1 MPTATKPTN
10 KQLEILYF
18 ANLAEQAS
26 KDEEKIQFAGED
38 LTDLYQMLSE
48 KYDFK
53 LTQDKLAVAI
63 NHEMTRWDTP
73 INDGDIIAFIPPV
86 AGG

>member
-1 MPTATKPTN
+1 MSMPKT
-10 KQLEILYF
+10 LEILYF
-18 ANLAEQAS
+18 ANLAEQAN
-26 KDEEKIQFAGED
+26 KDEETIQFAGED

-48 KYDFK
+48 KYSFK

>member
-1 MPTATKPTN
+1 MSMPKN
-10 KQLEILYF
+10 LEILYF
-18 ANLAEQAS
+18 ASLAEQAN
-26 KDEEKIQFAGED
+26 KDEDTVEFTGDNLSE
-38 LTDLYQMLSE
+38 LYQMLSE

>member
-1 MPTATKPTN
+1 MPTVTKPTN

-18 ANLAEQAS
+18 ARLAEQAG
-26 KDEEKIQFAGED
+26 KDEEKIQFAGEH

-48 KYDFK
+48 KYSFK

>member
-1 MPTATKPTN
+1 MPTPSPSKKN
-10 KQLEILYF
+10 LEILYF
-18 ANLAEQAS
+18 ASLAEQAR

-48 KYDFK
+48 KYSFK

-73 INDGDIIAFIPPV
+73 ITDGDIIAFIPPV